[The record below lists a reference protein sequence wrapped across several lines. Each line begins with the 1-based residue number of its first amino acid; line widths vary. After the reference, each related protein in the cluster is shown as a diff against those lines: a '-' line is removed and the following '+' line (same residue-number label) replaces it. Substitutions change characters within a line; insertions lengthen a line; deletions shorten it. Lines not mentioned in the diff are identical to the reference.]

1 MTTHNLFIPELSD
14 IDFDLVYP
22 LKMIYALT
30 LFYTFIFIFI
40 FIY

>member
-14 IDFDLVYP
+14 IDLDFVYL
-22 LKMIYALT
+22 LKMIHALT